1 MNIRTEGPTLPR
13 AQMAWIAGA
22 AVTGF
27 VSSAVF
33 AGTLG
38 LSRNAFLLPHGIA
51 VAIFLWSYVRRS
63 RIDAIGHLY
72 ERPWAGVLGA
82 LVAGAVVISNV
93 LSQPASDSPEGGA
106 LLISVLWV
114 GVVYGLLDAL
124 LLSVVPV
131 VAAWLALD
139 ELGLTTTPTGRGMTA
154 GLALVASSIV
164 TAAYHW
170 GYPEFRGSQIVGPVI
185 GNAILTGAYLL
196 TKSPISPLLAHVGM
210 HIAAVLHGMETTI
223 QLPPHG

>member
-1 MNIRTEGPTLPR
+1 MDIRTEGPTFPR
-13 AQMAWIAGA
+13 AQLAWIVGA

-27 VSSAVF
+27 ASSAVF
-33 AGTLG
+33 AGTLQ
-38 LSRNAFLLPHGIA
+38 LPRNAFLLPYGVA
-51 VAIFLWSYVRRS
+51 VGIFLWSYVRQS
-63 RIDAIGHLY
+63 RIEAVGHLR
-72 ERPWAGVLGA
+72 EKPWAGVLGA
-82 LVAGAVVISNV
+82 LVAGALVISNV
-93 LSQPASDSPEGGA
+93 LSQPASERPEGGGLWVA
-106 LLISVLWV
+106 VLWV

-139 ELGLTTTPTGRGMTA
+139 ELGLSTTPTGRRMTA
-154 GLALVASSIV
+154 GLALVASLVV

-170 GYPEFRGSQIVGPVI
+170 GYPEFRGSQIVGPII